1 MNCLNSSC
9 ALEHDTNPD
18 KPKYRPPFLD
28 HFDRKKTEPPT
39 IMPDLKALH
48 QQQMQQ
54 VNSSQHH
61 AAAMQHQ
68 HAMSPQASPVTQ
80 TNQQPPSVGGGVSA
94 VVDTSPCAPSLHNLQ
109 AQQDAERDRYLSHL
123 QLQLNQISAANQL
136 GLQHLM
142 HGGGAVDSQQQA
154 SEIIVPRAPMD
165 GGAMKYQRN
174 FVDGEFEFVCLVLL
188 IAICKSLYQ
197 LNIA

>member
-1 MNCLNSSC
+1 
-9 ALEHDTNPD
+9 
-18 KPKYRPPFLD
+18 
-28 HFDRKKTEPPT
+28 
-39 IMPDLKALH
+39 MPDLKALH

-68 HAMSPQASPVTQ
+68 HAMSPQASPVTPV
-80 TNQQPPSVGGGVSA
+80 NPQPPSVGGGVSA
-94 VVDTSPCAPSLHNLQ
+94 VVDTSPSAPSLHNLQ
-109 AQQDAERDRYLSHL
+109 AHQDAERDRYLSHL

-142 HGGGAVDSQQQA
+142 HGGGAVDSQQQQQA
-154 SEIIVPRAPMD
+154 ADIIVPRAPMD

-174 FVDGEFEFVCLVLL
+174 FVDGEFEFVSLVFV
-188 IAICKSLYQ
+188 CKCFRKF
-197 LNIA
+197 NISWF